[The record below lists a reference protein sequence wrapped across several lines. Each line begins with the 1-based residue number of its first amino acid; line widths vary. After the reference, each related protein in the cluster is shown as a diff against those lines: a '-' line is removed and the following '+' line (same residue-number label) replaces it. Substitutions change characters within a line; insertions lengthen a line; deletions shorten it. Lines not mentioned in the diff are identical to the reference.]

1 MGNLYELKA
10 GEAGDHFSLS
20 YAGPHGGPYS
30 RESGV
35 GFRVHSPGPQTAQRW
50 LRAGRAPE
58 GSKDA
63 AHRFCWA
70 FCVVT
75 DSAPPV
81 FLWVQRGRCPS
92 PQPSLPLRG
101 PAPSLARGRPRQ
113 AGLGHRGAATP
124 LRCWQTVITI
134 TAGQ

>member
-1 MGNLYELKA
+1 MRQGAISDRAVPGHMAAPAPASPGWGSGCTARGHRQHSA
-10 GEAGDHFSLS
+10 GFGQ
-20 YAGPHGGPYS
+20 AGP
-30 RESGV
+30 
-35 GFRVHSPGPQTAQRW
+35 
-50 LRAGRAPE
+50 PE